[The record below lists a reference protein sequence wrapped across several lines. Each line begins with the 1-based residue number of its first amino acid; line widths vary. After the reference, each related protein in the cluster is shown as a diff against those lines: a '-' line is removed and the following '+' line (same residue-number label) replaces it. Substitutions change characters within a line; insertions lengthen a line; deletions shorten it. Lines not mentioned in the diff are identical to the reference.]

1 MKLVVGLGNPGFKY
15 AATRHNIGF
24 RVIDNFADKKQVK
37 IEKKEQEA
45 LTGSLYL
52 KGEKVILAKPQTYMN
67 NSGRAVGK
75 LANWYDIA
83 PQDIIIIYDD
93 LDLNTGQLKIKPAG
107 GHGGHNGVKSVFNHL
122 QSTDIPRIR
131 IGIGRPPEYM
141 TVSDYVLGKFD
152 KAEEDKA
159 VKAIKEA
166 VEAIGVILD
175 QGIEQAM
182 NKYN

>member
-24 RVIDNFADKKQVK
+24 RVIDNFADKKQIK
-37 IEKKEQEA
+37 IEKEEQEA
-45 LTGSLYL
+45 LTGSLYF

-75 LANWYDIA
+75 LVNWYDIA
-83 PQDIIIIYDD
+83 PENVIIIYDD
-93 LDLNTGQLKIKPAG
+93 LDLNTGHLRIKSSG

-122 QSTDIPRIR
+122 GSTDISRIK

-141 TVSDYVLGKFD
+141 TVPDYVLGKFD
-152 KAEEDKA
+152 KEERDKA
-159 VKAIKEA
+159 ARAVREA